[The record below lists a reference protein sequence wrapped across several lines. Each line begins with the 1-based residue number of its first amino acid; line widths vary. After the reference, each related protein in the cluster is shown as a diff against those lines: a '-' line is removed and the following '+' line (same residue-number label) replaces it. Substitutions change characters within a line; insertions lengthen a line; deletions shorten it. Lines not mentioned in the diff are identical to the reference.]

1 MWRDP
6 RAFCFRKQCKKPV
19 RTEVIVSRL
28 FEIRTAHDET
38 LPAPAQDFP
47 GIAPGCRASRT
58 DRRRRHLGSVA
69 KLYREKAGETGA
81 GTEVQSGDTL
91 ATSRRERVAAMFR
104 ALGDPA
110 GIAKSHCGSDL
121 SE

>member
-47 GIAPGCRASRT
+47 GIAPGCRASRQPAVRNKHE
-58 DRRRRHLGSVA
+58 DA
-69 KLYREKAGETGA
+69 KLFRNRSVLRTARCE
-81 GTEVQSGDTL
+81 SGNGPP
-91 ATSRRERVAAMFR
+91 APAPRVGCE
-104 ALGDPA
+104 AL
-110 GIAKSHCGSDL
+110 S
-121 SE
+121 

>member
-1 MWRDP
+1 MRTP
-6 RAFCFRKQCKKPV
+6 NYSETAAYFERRAAK
-19 RTEVIVSRL
+19 
-28 FEIRTAHDET
+28 A
-38 LPAPAQDFP
+38 A
-47 GIAPGCRASRT
+47 T

-91 ATSRRERVAAMFR
+91 ATTRRERVAAMFR

-110 GIAKSHCGSDL
+110 SIAKSHRGSDL
-121 SE
+121 SERIKP